1 MRVAHACR
9 TSVTRSGTRGA
20 ADTPS
25 VCLMGSTG
33 RPLTAWFKTQ
43 GPVRRSAKSTVRIVI
58 PFGFL
63 PIPAACSQPVHV
75 RQKHQAQRLVKARE
89 LCVVRSQKDVVR
101 SAKDEI
107 LCDPSREASKCGKGG
122 VSPGTMH
129 DHWRRPPWN
138 ERYPSGEKVSRVTRS
153 PTRRRAREFFRHF
166 LAFQIPG
173 PSRSLPPWRS
183 PSHIGSGRVRGCEI
197 ALPPQSLIFE
207 PDPSE
212 YSIQLA
218 TLEMLLRASP
228 RAAPSHTNALFQIA

>member
-1 MRVAHACR
+1 MAIPPSGHAAALAACRLEWIEPIPMRVAHACR

-129 DHWRRPPWN
+129 DHWRRPPGMKDT
-138 ERYPSGEKVSRVTRS
+138 P
-153 PTRRRAREFFRHF
+153 
-166 LAFQIPG
+166 
-173 PSRSLPPWRS
+173 
-183 PSHIGSGRVRGCEI
+183 RVRKCQESQEGSV
-197 ALPPQSLIFE
+197 QSTVADFG
-207 PDPSE
+207 
-212 YSIQLA
+212 QF
-218 TLEMLLRASP
+218 LRVAFTQS
-228 RAAPSHTNALFQIA
+228 